1 MHLFSLASTNLSDSA
16 LNMSFRFQF
25 KVLTGKLVQKFTHF
39 INHQKSNDTFPIHG
53 LVLNISSVLLMFN
66 SYSIIYTIQA
76 LPFGLGGM
84 ITALI
89 AGDIVAWAVRFRA
102 SLIELIDASRRRIF
116 SLELKMLQLVVES
129 WLDTYQFQRT
139 IEFWSS
145 WIESFVLLQILLEID
160 KREKQVVQSRNHFAQ
175 FRDF

>member
-1 MHLFSLASTNLSDSA
+1 
-16 LNMSFRFQF
+16 
-25 KVLTGKLVQKFTHF
+25 
-39 INHQKSNDTFPIHG
+39 
-53 LVLNISSVLLMFN
+53 MFN
-66 SYSIIYTIQA
+66 SYCIIYTIWA

-145 WIESFVLLQILLEID
+145 WIESFVLL
-160 KREKQVVQSRNHFAQ
+160 
-175 FRDF
+175 

>member
-1 MHLFSLASTNLSDSA
+1 
-16 LNMSFRFQF
+16 
-25 KVLTGKLVQKFTHF
+25 
-39 INHQKSNDTFPIHG
+39 
-53 LVLNISSVLLMFN
+53 
-66 SYSIIYTIQA
+66 
-76 LPFGLGGM
+76 M

-116 SLELKMLQLVVES
+116 SLELKRLQLVVES

-145 WIESFVLLQILLEID
+145 WIESFVLL
-160 KREKQVVQSRNHFAQ
+160 
-175 FRDF
+175 

>member
-1 MHLFSLASTNLSDSA
+1 
-16 LNMSFRFQF
+16 
-25 KVLTGKLVQKFTHF
+25 
-39 INHQKSNDTFPIHG
+39 
-53 LVLNISSVLLMFN
+53 
-66 SYSIIYTIQA
+66 
-76 LPFGLGGM
+76 M

-145 WIESFVLLQILLEID
+145 WIESFVLL
-160 KREKQVVQSRNHFAQ
+160 
-175 FRDF
+175 